1 MGDNILRTPSGR
13 NIERYCL
20 LLPKIKSS
28 NEENL
33 TNDCLSQIYSCI
45 DSQWNEL
52 ANDEGFTTEITRKDI
67 ISLQSKHG
75 ITKPAWLM
83 KNTAYRVNRASYTLP
98 TLGQVVESESTD
110 SE

>member
-1 MGDNILRTPSGR
+1 MEGVNTLMQNKLTPEQESFV
-13 NIERYCL
+13 
-20 LLPKIKSS
+20 K
-28 NEENL
+28 
-33 TNDCLSQIYSCI
+33 
-45 DSQWNEL
+45 L
-52 ANDEGFTTEITRKDI
+52 ANDQGFKTEITRKDI